1 MNTPILDFVKKYNDS
16 GASRMHMPGHKGKT
30 TLGFENFDITEIDG
44 ADSLYHSNG
53 AIEDSRKNASKI
65 FGAETFYVT
74 EGSSQSI
81 RAMLYLVS
89 VLCGKNAKVLATR
102 NAHKSFVSGAALCG
116 IDVTWLYPEKEQSYL
131 SCIVFA
137 SEVEKALEKE
147 KFAAVYIT
155 SPDYLGNVLDVESIA
170 KACKKHGALLLVD
183 NAHGA
188 YLKFLPKSLHPI
200 DLGADMCCDSA
211 HKTLDAIT
219 GAAYLHLSKN
229 LKIEKEKVLYALSIF
244 GSTSPSYL
252 TLCSLDALNIK
263 LFGKYKEELNGLVKK
278 IDQLKTRLKERGYK
292 LIGNERL
299 KITLDAKSYGYYGED
314 LAAIAQKNG
323 IVCEFYDHDYIVF
336 MLSTSNSDQEIM
348 LLEKMLIGIEKKKAI
363 EEERI
368 NLLRPEK
375 ALSIREA
382 AFSVSEILPVG
393 QSDGRVL
400 AAVNVSC
407 PPAVPIL
414 VCGER
419 IDKVAIKALTYYG
432 IKTVCVVK

>member
-1 MNTPILDFVKKYNDS
+1 MNTPIIDFVKKYNDS
-16 GASRMHMPGHKGKT
+16 GACRMHMPGHKGKT

-44 ADSLYHSNG
+44 ADSLYHADG
-53 AIEDSRKNASKI
+53 VIEESRKNASEI
-65 FGAETFYVT
+65 FGAQTFYVT

-89 VLCGKNAKVLATR
+89 MLCGKNAKVLAAR

-116 IDVTWLYPEKEQSYL
+116 IDVTWLYPKNEQSYL
-131 SCIVFA
+131 SCIVSA
-137 SEVEKALEKE
+137 TEVEKALEKE
-147 KFAAVYIT
+147 NFAAVYLT

-170 KACKKHGALLLVD
+170 AACRKHGALLLVD

-200 DLGADMCCDSA
+200 DLDADMCCDSA

-219 GAAYLHLSKN
+219 GAAYLHLNKN
-229 LKIEKEKVLYALSIF
+229 LKIEKEKVLYALSTF

-252 TLCSLDALNIK
+252 TLCSLDVLNTK
-263 LFGKYKEELNGLVKK
+263 LFYGYKEELNRLVKK
-278 IDQLKTRLKERGYK
+278 IDNLKEYLKENGYK
-292 LIGNERL
+292 LVGNEKL
-299 KITLDAKSYGYYGED
+299 KITVDTKSYGYYGED

-336 MLSTSNSDQEIM
+336 MISNSNSDEEIA
-348 LLEKMLIGIEKKKAI
+348 LLEKTLIGIERKNAI
-363 EEERI
+363 EEERF

-375 ALSIREA
+375 VLSIRDA
-382 AFSVSEILPVG
+382 YFSASEILPVE
-393 QSDGRVL
+393 QSDGKVL

-419 IDKVAIKALTYYG
+419 IDKAAIKALNYYG

>member
-1 MNTPILDFVKKYNDS
+1 
-16 GASRMHMPGHKGKT
+16 MHMPGHKGKT

-44 ADSLYHSNG
+44 ADSLYHADG
-53 AIEDSRKNASKI
+53 VIEESRKNASEI

-131 SCIVFA
+131 SCIVSA

-263 LFGKYKEELNGLVKK
+263 LFYEYKEELNGLVKK

-292 LIGNERL
+292 LIGNEQL

-336 MLSTSNSDQEIM
+336 MLSTSNSDQEIA
-348 LLEKMLIGIEKKKAI
+348 LLEKMLIGIERKNAI
-363 EEERI
+363 AEERF